1 MKDEEL
7 NKIKTKYTLLLIL
20 CTVLGTVI
28 IMTGIY
34 FWFIKSDNKP
44 IDNNQTINEKEE
56 TKKLYNIV
64 DGNEYEVYFRS
75 VSSDQLKKELD
86 LSYDYPLF
94 NIDTVELKKAN
105 EDIKKVYDD
114 IIKYNSAKEVDVN
127 SALGYSIKNDNKYYS
142 NDGTLWNIK
151 YDVSETDNYLSIA
164 IIKSSLWDGAGEEEV
179 YSYVV
184 DKKTN
189 KLLTNSEIIKLFNV
203 AEKDFLDFL
212 NKDNY
217 CAAVDKID
225 NTSLGTLFI
234 QNKKL
239 AYARN
244 CGGPEISIYNK

>member
-1 MKDEEL
+1 MKEE
-7 NKIKTKYTLLLIL
+7 NIRKKYTLCLIL
-20 CTVLGTVI
+20 FTVI
-28 IMTGIY
+28 CTIIIMLGVY
-34 FWFIKSDNKP
+34 FLFIKKDDKP
-44 IDNNQTINEKEE
+44 IDNNQTINDKEE
-56 TKKLYNIV
+56 TKKLYNVV
-64 DGNEYEVYFRS
+64 DGNEYEVYYKS
-75 VSSDQLKKELD
+75 ATTDPLTKNTD

-114 IIKYNSAKEVDVN
+114 IIKYNSTKEVDVN

-142 NDGTLWNIK
+142 NDGTLWGIK

-239 AYARN
+239 AYARG
-244 CGGPEISIYNK
+244 CGGPEISVYDK

>member
-1 MKDEEL
+1 MKEE
-7 NKIKTKYTLLLIL
+7 NTRQKYTLCLIL
-20 CTVLGTVI
+20 FTVICTVI
-28 IMTGIY
+28 IMLGVY
-34 FWFIKSDNKP
+34 FLFIKKDDKP

-56 TKKLYNIV
+56 TKKLYNVV

-75 VSSDQLKKELD
+75 VSNDPLKKELD

-127 SALGYSIKNDNKYYS
+127 KVLGYSIKNDNKYYS
-142 NDGTLWNIK
+142 NDGTLWGIK
-151 YDVSETDNYLSIA
+151 YNVSETDDYLSIA
-164 IIKSSLWDGAGEEEV
+164 IIKDSLWDGAEEEEV

-189 KLLTNSEIIKLFNV
+189 KLLTNSEILKLFNV
-203 AEKDFLDFL
+203 AEKDFLDFI
-212 NKDNY
+212 NKDGY

-239 AYARN
+239 AYARG
-244 CGGPEISIYNK
+244 CGGPEISVYDK